1 MKINKKKLKTI
12 DVSILNDTYKVYVYI
27 GDRELANKKIC
38 EYVGENNG
46 KEFLNPDNR
55 GKSVHKWGLHPCI
68 WIDGDLNYKD
78 GIGTLSHEAVHSVSA
93 IMEYLA
99 MDMRDL
105 SGNEF
110 LAHSVGA
117 IVRKVLQEFN
127 FTNK

>member
-1 MKINKKKLKTI
+1 MKKEAKKLKII
-12 DVSILNDTYKVYVYI
+12 DVPILNDTYKVYVYI

-38 EYVGENNG
+38 EYVGEDSG
-46 KEFLNPDNR
+46 KEFLNLDNR

-78 GIGTLSHEAVHSVSA
+78 GIGTLSHEAIHSVSA

-117 IVRKVLQEFN
+117 IVRKTLQN
-127 FTNK
+127 FKFIN

>member
-1 MKINKKKLKTI
+1 MKKEAKKLKII
-12 DVSILNDTYKVYVYI
+12 DVPILNDTYKVYVYI

-38 EYVGENNG
+38 EYVGEDNG
-46 KEFLNPDNR
+46 KEFLNLDNR

-78 GIGTLSHEAVHSVSA
+78 GIGTLSHEAIHSVSA

-117 IVRKVLQEFN
+117 IVRKTLQN
-127 FTNK
+127 FKLIN

>member
-1 MKINKKKLKTI
+1 MKKLKTI
-12 DVSILNDTYKVYVYI
+12 DVPILNDTYKVYVFI

-38 EYVGENNG
+38 EYFGEK
-46 KEFLNPDNR
+46 KEFINLDNR
-55 GKSVHKWGLHPCI
+55 GKSVHRWGLHPCI

-78 GIGTLSHEAVHSVSA
+78 GIGTLSHEAIHAVSA
-93 IMEYLA
+93 IMEYLD

-117 IVRKVLQEFN
+117 VVRTVLKEFKFIKN
-127 FTNK
+127 NSKPK

>member
-1 MKINKKKLKTI
+1 MEKESKKLKII
-12 DVSILNDTYKVYVYI
+12 DVPILNDTYKVYVYI

-38 EYVGENNG
+38 EYVGEDNG
-46 KEFLNPDNR
+46 KEFLNLDNR

-78 GIGTLSHEAVHSVSA
+78 GIGTLSHEAIHSVSA

-117 IVRKVLQEFN
+117 IVRKTLQN
-127 FTNK
+127 FKFIN